1 LYFVLHI
8 KTQPFVK
15 RKPVE
20 TGKKYRND
28 RVPF

>member
-1 LYFVLHI
+1 
-8 KTQPFVK
+8 VK
-15 RKPVE
+15 